1 MWGGLRSPSATA
13 HHTTDASEEGAGPGQ
28 IRGPSAAL
36 FGQCPSTHV
45 SEPNQKL
52 YLQNSKSRKGGGGGS
67 DLHVRNRK
75 RHGENVSCGT
85 RKITCPRSRKPYR
98 RCCRGSKSAEVSK
111 REAGLRQMRSI
122 MPRGQTLGGVPWRWG
137 RVSLVTIRRGVG
149 AAKLEVSDAWDR

>member
-1 MWGGLRSPSATA
+1 MCGGDYDRLRQQRITQPTLLKREPDQDRSGGPRRHFSDNALPHTYPSRT
-13 HHTTDASEEGAGPGQ
+13 ENY
-28 IRGPSAAL
+28 I
-36 FGQCPSTHV
+36 F
-45 SEPNQKL
+45 KI
-52 YLQNSKSRKGGGGGS
+52 QNLERVGGGRFGFAQ
-67 DLHVRNRK
+67 

-98 RCCRGSKSAEVSK
+98 RCCRGSKSADVSK

-137 RVSLVTIRRGVG
+137 RVSLMTIQRGVG